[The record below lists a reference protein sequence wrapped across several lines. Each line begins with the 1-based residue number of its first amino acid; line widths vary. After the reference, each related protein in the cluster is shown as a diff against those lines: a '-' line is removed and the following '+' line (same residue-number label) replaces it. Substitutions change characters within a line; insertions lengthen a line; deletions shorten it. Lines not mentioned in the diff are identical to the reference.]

1 MILILFAADTVCIA
15 THTNVC
21 ACPMS
26 FFVCSASSYS
36 EMDFKK
42 RKKEKKIK
50 IEKNRSGLQ

>member
-42 RKKEKKIK
+42 RKKEKKI
-50 IEKNRSGLQ
+50 